1 MTAPDFVYA
10 IPTRLL
16 FGPGALDRL
25 GGETLPG
32 KKALL
37 VMTGGKSAKATGAY
51 DRLLAQLAKAGAAVV
66 AFPKV
71 QANPLR
77 PTVMEG
83 AALAKVEACDFVVAL
98 GGGSVMDA
106 AKMIAVMARNPG
118 DLWDYAFTS
127 TGGNK
132 RYPNAPLPIVCV
144 STTAGT
150 GSEID
155 DGAVISD
162 DDRREKPGFMDPRQF
177 PVLSVVDP
185 TLMVSVP
192 PHLTAYQG
200 FDALFHCVE
209 GYLAGPRTLMSELY
223 ALAGV
228 ERIGANL
235 ARCVTHGDD
244 LEARTQMALANTL
257 GGFVMATGPLTSEH
271 AIEHALSA
279 FHHALPH
286 GAGLIMVSLAY
297 YKALIA
303 KGACPGRFVRLAQA
317 LGRPTATRPE
327 DFLDALAALQ
337 RACGVDALRMSD
349 YGIVPKEFPA
359 MAKNARDTLGG
370 LFACDPAPLSDD
382 DVVAIYQASFR

>member
-1 MTAPDFVYA
+1 MNDSFVYD

-25 GGETLPG
+25 GEETLPG

-71 QANPLR
+71 EANPLR

-83 AALAKVEACDFVVAL
+83 AALAKAEGCDFIVAL

-106 AKMIAVMARNPG
+106 AKMIGVMARNPG
-118 DLWDYAFTS
+118 DLWDYAFTA

-132 RYPNAPLPIVCV
+132 RYPNDPLPLVCV
-144 STTAGT
+144 TTTAGT

-162 DDRREKPGFMDPRQF
+162 DDRREKPGFMDHRQF
-177 PVLSVVDP
+177 PALSVVDP
-185 TLMVSVP
+185 TLMASVP
-192 PHLTAYQG
+192 AHLTAYQG

-235 ARCVTHGDD
+235 ARCVTHPGD
-244 LEARTQMALANTL
+244 LGARTQMALGNTL

-297 YKALIA
+297 YGALIA

-337 RACGVDALRMSD
+337 RACGVDALKMSD
-349 YGIVPKEFPA
+349 YGIVPDEFPA
-359 MAKNARDTLGG
+359 MAKNARDTLGA
-370 LFACDPAPLSDD
+370 LFACDPAPLSDG
-382 DVVAIYQASFR
+382 DVVDIYKKSYR

>member
-1 MTAPDFVYA
+1 MTNDFVYD

-51 DRLLAQLAKAGAAVV
+51 DRLLAQLAKASVAV
-66 AFPKV
+66 AEFPKV
-71 QANPLR
+71 EANPLR
-77 PTVMEG
+77 PTVMAG
-83 AALAKVEACDFVVAL
+83 AALAKAEGCDCVVAL

-106 AKMIAVMARNPG
+106 AKMIAVMATNPG
-118 DLWDYAFTS
+118 DLWDYAFTA
-127 TGGNK
+127 TGGNN

-177 PVLSVVDP
+177 PALSVVDP

-192 PHLTAYQG
+192 PRLTAYQG

-244 LEARTQMALANTL
+244 LEARTQMALGNTL

-286 GAGLIMVSLAY
+286 GAGLVMVSLAY
-297 YKALIA
+297 YGALIA

-317 LGRPTATRPE
+317 LGRPTATQPE

-349 YGIVPKEFPA
+349 YGIVPEEFPA
-359 MAKNARDTLGG
+359 MAKNARDTLGA
-370 LFACDPAPLSDD
+370 LFACDPAPLSDE
-382 DVVAIYQASFR
+382 DVVAIYQKSYR

>member
-1 MTAPDFVYA
+1 MTSPNFIYD

-16 FGPGALDRL
+16 FGPGALDKL
-25 GGETLPG
+25 GEEKLPG
-32 KKALL
+32 KKGLL

-51 DRLLAQLAKAGAAVV
+51 DRLLAQLAKGGATVV
-66 AFPKV
+66 EFPKV

-83 AALAKVEACDFVVAL
+83 AALAKAEGCDFIVAL

-106 AKMIAVMARNPG
+106 AKMIGVMARNPG
-118 DLWDYAFTS
+118 DLWDYAYTT

-132 RYPNAPLPIVCV
+132 PYPNAPLPLVCV
-144 STTAGT
+144 TTTAGT

-155 DGAVISD
+155 PGAVISD
-162 DDRREKPGFMDPRQF
+162 DDRHEKPGFVDPRQF

-185 TLMVSVP
+185 TLMLSVP
-192 PHLTAYQG
+192 AHLTAYQG
-200 FDALFHCVE
+200 FDALFHSIE
-209 GYLAGPRTLMSELY
+209 GYLAGPRSLMSELY
-223 ALAGV
+223 ALAAV
-228 ERIGANL
+228 ERLAANL
-235 ARCVTHGDD
+235 PRCITHPDD
-244 LEARTQMALANTL
+244 LEARTQVALANTL
-257 GGFVMATGPLTSEH
+257 GGFVMSTGPLTSEH

-297 YKALIA
+297 YKALID

-337 RACGVDALRMSD
+337 RACGVDALKMSD
-349 YGIVPKEFPA
+349 YGITPAEFPA
-359 MAKNARDTLGG
+359 MAQNARDTLAG
-370 LFACDPAPLSDD
+370 LFNCDPAPLANE
-382 DVVAIYQASFR
+382 DVVQIYQASYK

>member
-1 MTAPDFVYA
+1 MNDSFVYD

-16 FGPGALDRL
+16 FGPGALDKL
-25 GGETLPG
+25 GEETLPG

-51 DRLLAQLAKAGAAVV
+51 DRLLAQLAKAGAEVV

-71 QANPLR
+71 EANPLR

-83 AALAKVEACDFVVAL
+83 AALAKAEGCDFIVAL

-106 AKMIAVMARNPG
+106 AKMIGVMARNPG
-118 DLWDYAFTS
+118 DLWDYAFTA

-132 RYPNAPLPIVCV
+132 RYPNDPLPLVCV
-144 STTAGT
+144 TTTAGT

-162 DDRREKPGFMDPRQF
+162 DDRREKPGFMDHRQF
-177 PVLSVVDP
+177 PALSVVDP
-185 TLMVSVP
+185 TLMASVP
-192 PHLTAYQG
+192 AHLTAYQG

-235 ARCVTHGDD
+235 ARCVTHPGD
-244 LEARTQMALANTL
+244 LGARTQMALGNTL

-297 YKALIA
+297 YGALIA

-337 RACGVDALRMSD
+337 RACGVDALKMSD
-349 YGIVPKEFPA
+349 YGIVPDEFPA
-359 MAKNARDTLGG
+359 MAKNARDTLGA
-370 LFACDPAPLSDD
+370 LFACDPVPLSDG
-382 DVVAIYQASFR
+382 DVVDIYKKSYR

>member
-1 MTAPDFVYA
+1 MNDSFVYD

-16 FGPGALDRL
+16 FGPGALDKL
-25 GGETLPG
+25 GEETLPG

-71 QANPLR
+71 EANPLR

-83 AALAKVEACDFVVAL
+83 AALAKAEGCDFVVAL

-106 AKMIAVMARNPG
+106 AKMIGVMARNPG
-118 DLWDYAFTS
+118 DLWDYAFTA

-132 RYPNAPLPIVCV
+132 RYPNDPLPLVCV
-144 STTAGT
+144 TTTAGT

-162 DDRREKPGFMDPRQF
+162 DDRREKPGFMDHRQF
-177 PVLSVVDP
+177 PALSVVDP
-185 TLMVSVP
+185 TLMASVP
-192 PHLTAYQG
+192 AHLTAYQG

-209 GYLAGPRTLMSELY
+209 GYLSGPRTLMSELY

-235 ARCVTHGDD
+235 ARCVTHPGD
-244 LEARTQMALANTL
+244 LGARTQMALGNTL

-297 YKALIA
+297 YGALIA

-337 RACGVDALRMSD
+337 RACGVDALKMSD
-349 YGIVPKEFPA
+349 YGIVPEEFPA
-359 MAKNARDTLGG
+359 MAKNARDTLGA
-370 LFACDPAPLSDD
+370 LFACDPAPLSDG
-382 DVVAIYQASFR
+382 DVVDIYKKSYR

>member
-1 MTAPDFVYA
+1 MNDSFVYD

-16 FGPGALDRL
+16 FGPGALDKL
-25 GGETLPG
+25 GEETLPG

-71 QANPLR
+71 EANPLR

-83 AALAKVEACDFVVAL
+83 AALAKAEGCDFIVAL

-106 AKMIAVMARNPG
+106 AKMIGVMARNPG
-118 DLWDYAFTS
+118 DLWDYAFTA

-132 RYPNAPLPIVCV
+132 RYPNDPLPLVCV
-144 STTAGT
+144 TTTAGT

-162 DDRREKPGFMDPRQF
+162 DDRREKPGFMDHRQF
-177 PVLSVVDP
+177 PALSVVDP
-185 TLMVSVP
+185 TLMASVP
-192 PHLTAYQG
+192 AHLTAYQG

-235 ARCVTHGDD
+235 ARCVTHPGD
-244 LEARTQMALANTL
+244 LGARTQIALGNTL

-297 YKALIA
+297 YGALIA

-337 RACGVDALRMSD
+337 RACGVDALKMSD
-349 YGIVPKEFPA
+349 YGIVPDEFPA
-359 MAKNARDTLGG
+359 MAKNARDTLGA
-370 LFACDPAPLSDD
+370 LFACDPAPLSDG
-382 DVVAIYQASFR
+382 DVVDIYKKSYR

>member
-1 MTAPDFVYA
+1 MNDSFVYD

-16 FGPGALDRL
+16 FGPGALDKL
-25 GGETLPG
+25 GEETLPG

-71 QANPLR
+71 EANPLR

-83 AALAKVEACDFVVAL
+83 AALAKAEGCDFVVAL

-106 AKMIAVMARNPG
+106 AKMIGVMARNPG
-118 DLWDYAFTS
+118 DLWDYAFTA

-132 RYPNAPLPIVCV
+132 RYPNDPLPLVCV
-144 STTAGT
+144 TTTAGT

-162 DDRREKPGFMDPRQF
+162 DDRREKPGFMDHRQF
-177 PVLSVVDP
+177 PALSVVDP

-192 PHLTAYQG
+192 AHLTAYQG

-235 ARCVTHGDD
+235 ARCVTHPGD
-244 LEARTQMALANTL
+244 LGARTQMALGNTL

-297 YKALIA
+297 YGALIA

-337 RACGVDALRMSD
+337 RACGVDALKMSD
-349 YGIVPKEFPA
+349 YGIVPDEFPA
-359 MAKNARDTLGG
+359 MAKNARDTLGA
-370 LFACDPAPLSDD
+370 LFACDPAPLSDG
-382 DVVAIYQASFR
+382 DVVDIYKKSYR

>member
-1 MTAPDFVYA
+1 MTNDFVYD

-25 GGETLPG
+25 GGETFPG

-51 DRLLAQLAKAGAAVV
+51 DRLLAQLAKAGVAV
-66 AFPKV
+66 AEFPKV
-71 QANPLR
+71 EANPLR
-77 PTVMEG
+77 PTVMAG
-83 AALAKVEACDFVVAL
+83 AALAKAEGCDCVVAL

-106 AKMIAVMARNPG
+106 AKMIAVMAANPG
-118 DLWDYAFTS
+118 DLWDYAFTA

-162 DDRREKPGFMDPRQF
+162 DDRREKPGFIDPRQF
-177 PVLSVVDP
+177 PALSVVDP

-192 PHLTAYQG
+192 PRLTAYQG

-244 LEARTQMALANTL
+244 LEARTQMALGNTL

-286 GAGLIMVSLAY
+286 GAGLVMVSLAY
-297 YKALIA
+297 YGALIA

-317 LGRPTATRPE
+317 LGRPTATKPE

-337 RACGVDALRMSD
+337 RACGVDALKMSD
-349 YGIVPKEFPA
+349 YGIVPEEFPA

-370 LFACDPAPLSDD
+370 LFACDPAPLSDE
-382 DVVAIYQASFR
+382 DVVAIYQKSYR

>member
-1 MTAPDFVYA
+1 MNDSFVYD

-16 FGPGALDRL
+16 FGPGALDKL
-25 GGETLPG
+25 GEETLPG

-71 QANPLR
+71 EANPLR

-83 AALAKVEACDFVVAL
+83 AALAKAEGCDFIVAL

-106 AKMIAVMARNPG
+106 AKMIGVMARNPG
-118 DLWDYAFTS
+118 DLWDYAFTA

-132 RYPNAPLPIVCV
+132 RYPNDPLPLVCV
-144 STTAGT
+144 TTTAGT

-162 DDRREKPGFMDPRQF
+162 DDRREKPGFMDHRQF
-177 PVLSVVDP
+177 PALSVVDP
-185 TLMVSVP
+185 TLMASVP
-192 PHLTAYQG
+192 AHLTAYQG

-235 ARCVTHGDD
+235 ARCVTHPGD
-244 LEARTQMALANTL
+244 LGARTQMALGNTL

-297 YKALIA
+297 YGALIA

-337 RACGVDALRMSD
+337 RACGVDALKMSD
-349 YGIVPKEFPA
+349 YGIVPDEFPA
-359 MAKNARDTLGG
+359 MAKNARDTLGA
-370 LFACDPAPLSDD
+370 LFACDPAPLSDG
-382 DVVAIYQASFR
+382 DVVDIYKKSYR

>member
-1 MTAPDFVYA
+1 MTNDFVYD

-25 GGETLPG
+25 GGETFPG

-51 DRLLAQLAKAGAAVV
+51 DRLLAQLAKAGVAV
-66 AFPKV
+66 AEFPKV
-71 QANPLR
+71 EANPLR
-77 PTVMEG
+77 PTVMAG
-83 AALAKVEACDFVVAL
+83 AALAKAEGCDCVVAL

-106 AKMIAVMARNPG
+106 AKMIAVMAANPG
-118 DLWDYAFTS
+118 DLWDYAFTA

-162 DDRREKPGFMDPRQF
+162 DDRREKPGFIDPRQF
-177 PVLSVVDP
+177 PALSVVDP

-192 PHLTAYQG
+192 PRLTAYQG

-209 GYLAGPRTLMSELY
+209 GYLAGPRTPMSELY

-244 LEARTQMALANTL
+244 LEARTQMALGNTL

-286 GAGLIMVSLAY
+286 GAGLVMVSLAY
-297 YKALIA
+297 YGALIA

-317 LGRPTATRPE
+317 LGRPTATQPE

-349 YGIVPKEFPA
+349 YGIVPEEFPA

-370 LFACDPAPLSDD
+370 LFACDPAPLSDE
-382 DVVAIYQASFR
+382 DVVAIYQKSYR

>member
-1 MTAPDFVYA
+1 MNDSFVYD

-16 FGPGALDRL
+16 FGPGALDKL
-25 GGETLPG
+25 GEETLPG

-51 DRLLAQLAKAGAAVV
+51 DRLLAQLAKAGAKVV

-71 QANPLR
+71 EANPLR

-83 AALAKVEACDFVVAL
+83 AALAKAEGCDFIVAL

-106 AKMIAVMARNPG
+106 AKMIGVMARNPG
-118 DLWDYAFTS
+118 DLWDYAFTA

-132 RYPNAPLPIVCV
+132 RYPNDPLPLVCV
-144 STTAGT
+144 TTTAGT

-162 DDRREKPGFMDPRQF
+162 DDRREKPGFMDHRQF
-177 PVLSVVDP
+177 PALSVVDP
-185 TLMVSVP
+185 TLMASVP
-192 PHLTAYQG
+192 AHLTAYQG

-235 ARCVTHGDD
+235 ARCVTHPGD
-244 LEARTQMALANTL
+244 LGARTQMALGNTL

-297 YKALIA
+297 YGALIA

-337 RACGVDALRMSD
+337 RACGVDALKMSD
-349 YGIVPKEFPA
+349 YGIVPDEFPA
-359 MAKNARDTLGG
+359 MAKNARDTLGA
-370 LFACDPAPLSDD
+370 LFACDPAPLSDG
-382 DVVAIYQASFR
+382 DVVDIYKKSYR

>member
-1 MTAPDFVYA
+1 MDNTFVYD

-16 FGPGALDRL
+16 FGPGALGRL
-25 GGETLPG
+25 GEERLPG

-51 DRLLAQLAKAGAAVV
+51 DRLLAQLAKAGVAAVD
-66 AFPKV
+66 FPKV
-71 QANPLR
+71 EANPLR

-83 AALAKVEACDFVVAL
+83 AARAKAEGCDFVVAL

-118 DLWDYAFTS
+118 DLWDYAYTA

-132 RYPNAPLPIVCV
+132 PYPNAPLPLVCV
-144 STTAGT
+144 TTTAGT

-155 DGAVISD
+155 PGAVISD
-162 DDRREKPGFMDPRQF
+162 DDRREKPGFVDPRQF

-185 TLMVSVP
+185 ELMLSVP

-200 FDALFHCVE
+200 FDALFHSVE

-223 ALAGV
+223 ALAAV
-228 ERIGANL
+228 ERIAAAL
-235 ARCVTHGDD
+235 PRCVAHGDD

-257 GGFVMATGPLTSEH
+257 GGFVMSTGPLTSEH

-297 YKALIA
+297 YGALIG

-317 LGRPTATRPE
+317 LGRPNATKPD

-337 RACGVDALRMSD
+337 KACGVDALKMSD
-349 YGIVPKEFPA
+349 YGITPDEFPA
-359 MAKNARDTLGG
+359 MAQNARDTLGP
-370 LFACDPAPLSDD
+370 LFGCDPAPLSDD
-382 DVVAIYQASFR
+382 DVVAIYQRSYR

>member
-1 MTAPDFVYA
+1 MTSLNFIYD

-16 FGPGALDRL
+16 FGPGALDKL
-25 GGETLPG
+25 GEEKLPG
-32 KKALL
+32 KKGLL

-51 DRLLAQLAKAGAAVV
+51 DRLLTQLAKGGATVV
-66 AFPKV
+66 EFPKV

-83 AALAKVEACDFVVAL
+83 AALAKAEGCDFIVAL

-106 AKMIAVMARNPG
+106 AKMIGVMARNPG
-118 DLWDYAFTS
+118 DLWDYAYTT

-132 RYPNAPLPIVCV
+132 PYPNDPLPLVCV
-144 STTAGT
+144 TTTAGT

-162 DDRREKPGFMDPRQF
+162 DDRREKPGFMDRRQF
-177 PVLSVVDP
+177 PALSVVDP
-185 TLMVSVP
+185 TLMLSVP
-192 PHLTAYQG
+192 AHLTAYQG

-209 GYLAGPRTLMSELY
+209 GYLAGPRTLISELY

-235 ARCVTHGDD
+235 PRCITHPDD
-244 LEARTQMALANTL
+244 LEARTQMALGNTL

-286 GAGLIMVSLAY
+286 G
-297 YKALIA
+297 
-303 KGACPGRFVRLAQA
+303 GACPGRFVRLAQA

-337 RACGVDALRMSD
+337 KACGVDALKMSD
-349 YGIVPKEFPA
+349 YGIVPAEFPA
-359 MAKNARDTLGG
+359 MAQNARDTLGA
-370 LFACDPAPLSDD
+370 LFACDPAPLSGE
-382 DVVAIYQASFR
+382 DVVQIYQASYK

>member
-1 MTAPDFVYA
+1 MTNDFVYD

-51 DRLLAQLAKAGAAVV
+51 DRLLAQLAKAGVAV
-66 AFPKV
+66 AEFPKV
-71 QANPLR
+71 EANPLR
-77 PTVMEG
+77 PTVMAG
-83 AALAKVEACDFVVAL
+83 AALAKAEGCDCVVAL

-106 AKMIAVMARNPG
+106 AKMIAVMAANPG
-118 DLWDYAFTS
+118 DLWDYAFTA

-144 STTAGT
+144 TTTAGT

-177 PVLSVVDP
+177 PALSVVDP

-192 PHLTAYQG
+192 PRLTAYQG

-244 LEARTQMALANTL
+244 LEARTQMALGNTL

-286 GAGLIMVSLAY
+286 GAGLVMISLAY
-297 YKALIA
+297 YGALIA

-317 LGRPTATRPE
+317 LGRPTATQPE

-337 RACGVDALRMSD
+337 RACGVDALKMSD
-349 YGIVPKEFPA
+349 YGIVPEEFPA
-359 MAKNARDTLGG
+359 MAKNARDTLGA
-370 LFACDPAPLSDD
+370 LFACDPAPLSDE
-382 DVVAIYQASFR
+382 DVVAIYQKSYR

>member
-1 MTAPDFVYA
+1 MTNDFVYD

-25 GGETLPG
+25 GGETFPG

-51 DRLLAQLAKAGAAVV
+51 DRLLAQLAKAGVAV
-66 AFPKV
+66 AEFPKV
-71 QANPLR
+71 EANPLR
-77 PTVMEG
+77 PTVMAG
-83 AALAKVEACDFVVAL
+83 AALAKAEGCDCVVAL

-106 AKMIAVMARNPG
+106 AKMIAVMAANPG
-118 DLWDYAFTS
+118 DLWDYAFTA

-177 PVLSVVDP
+177 PALSVVDP

-192 PHLTAYQG
+192 PRLTAYQG

-244 LEARTQMALANTL
+244 LEARTQMALGNTL

-286 GAGLIMVSLAY
+286 GAGLVMVSLAY
-297 YKALIA
+297 YGALIA

-317 LGRPTATRPE
+317 LGRPTATKPE

-337 RACGVDALRMSD
+337 RACGVDALKMSD
-349 YGIVPKEFPA
+349 YGIVPEEFPA

-370 LFACDPAPLSDD
+370 LFACDPAPLSDE
-382 DVVAIYQASFR
+382 DVVAIYQKSYR

>member
-1 MTAPDFVYA
+1 MNNAFVYD

-16 FGPGALDRL
+16 FGPGALDKL
-25 GGETLPG
+25 GDEKLPG
-32 KKALL
+32 KKGLL
-37 VMTGGKSAKATGAY
+37 VMTGGKSAKVTGAY
-51 DRLLAQLAKAGAAVV
+51 DRLLAQLSKGGATVV
-66 AFPKV
+66 EFPKV

-83 AALAKVEACDFVVAL
+83 AALAKTEGCDFIVAL

-106 AKMIAVMARNPG
+106 AKMIGVMATNPG
-118 DLWDYAFTS
+118 DLWDYAFTA

-132 RYPNAPLPIVCV
+132 RYPNEPLPIVCV
-144 STTAGT
+144 TTTAGT

-155 DGAVISD
+155 SGAVISD
-162 DDRREKPGFMDPRQF
+162 DDRHEKPGFIDPRQF

-185 TLMVSVP
+185 ELMLSVP
-192 PHLTAYQG
+192 PLLTAYQG

-223 ALAGV
+223 ALAGI

-244 LEARTQMALANTL
+244 LEARTQMALGNTL
-257 GGFVMATGPLTSEH
+257 GGFVMSTGPLTSEH

-297 YKALIA
+297 YGALIR

-317 LGRPTATRPE
+317 LGRPTATQPE

-337 RACGVDALRMSD
+337 RACGVDALKMSD
-349 YGIVPKEFPA
+349 YGIVPEEFPA
-359 MAKNARDTLGG
+359 MAKNARDTLGV
-370 LFACDPAPLSDD
+370 LFACDPAPLSDE
-382 DVVAIYQASFR
+382 DVVAIYRNSYR